1 MILGLILLVAMIG
14 AIMLT
19 LHRNTQVKRQEI
31 YKQISRDFN
40 KTVVIKYI
48 EKE

>member
-1 MILGLILLVAMIG
+1 MILLVAMIG

-19 LHRNTQVKRQEI
+19 LHRNKKVRRQEI

-40 KTVVIKYI
+40 KTVVVKYTN
-48 EKE
+48 